1 MRKFFTVI
9 PLLLALIGCAN
20 PSIVRVKAA
29 EIEKIKISKIF
40 IPRFEGRPEFV
51 EESTEL
57 FVATIEKQISGLII
71 QGGGLRTESTDIIA
85 GGNIAPMELAIVKA
99 KEVNAQLVILGK
111 VTSHNTGGLLN
122 GFSTI
127 KVINVANGEIVASF
141 HRPSG
146 LLFANSE
153 HQCVMEAVGLTADDV
168 AKVLK

>member
-1 MRKFFTVI
+1 MLRLFTI
-9 PLLLALIGCAN
+9 TFLLLAMSGCVN
-20 PSIVRVKAA
+20 PSIVRVKTQ
-29 EIEKIKISKIF
+29 EIENIKISRIF

-51 EESTEL
+51 DESTEL
-57 FVATIEKQISGLII
+57 FVAKIEKQISGLII
-71 QGGGLRTESTDIIA
+71 QGGGLRAESTDIVT
-85 GGNIAPMELAIVKA
+85 GGNIAPIELAIAKA
-99 KEVNAQLVILGK
+99 KEFNAQLVILGK

-141 HRPSG
+141 HRPNG